1 MNTEIPKSTTEQPLF
16 KLTLLL
22 LFFTL
27 LVCGLYYAGSLIV
40 PLSFAALLAMLMLP
54 VCRFLE
60 KHKFPR
66 ALAIVICLLIII
78 TVIAGFIF
86 LFSSQ
91 IMGFAED
98 LPILKQKAIEKFD
111 LLTSFI
117 QKQTNMSAKEQNTYF
132 NEQISGLTDNLD
144 VVAKGVLVT
153 TTGTLATIAI
163 LIIYIFFFLFF
174 RTRIRK
180 FILMIADVANHE
192 RTNDILEKTS
202 SVTQSYLSG
211 VLIVMAILSTLNSI
225 GFLIIGVPH
234 AIFFGCLAGFLNI
247 IPYIGV
253 LIGSLFPIAMAL
265 LMKDNSWYA
274 VATFGVCYLTQFLEN
289 NFLTP
294 NITGSKVKIN
304 SFATII
310 ALLVG
315 GKLWGVAGM
324 ILFIPLLGILKII
337 FDEVDDLKPYGYL
350 IGDNGDS
357 KSTAK
362 KGDEIIENE
371 EDKAESNNSFLGYI
385 FNLMKR
391 KN

>member
-1 MNTEIPKSTTEQPLF
+1 MQTLIPKSTTEQPLF

-22 LFFTL
+22 LFLTL
-27 LVCGLYYAGSLIV
+27 LFSGLNYAGSMIV

-54 VCRFLE
+54 ISRFLE
-60 KHKFPR
+60 KHRFPR
-66 ALAIVICLLIII
+66 ALAIIVCLLIII
-78 TVIAGFIF
+78 IVIAGFIF
-86 LFSSQ
+86 LFSTQ
-91 IMGFAED
+91 IMGFSED
-98 LPILKQKAIEKFD
+98 LPMLKEKLNERFD

-132 NEQISGLTDNLD
+132 KDQIGSLTDNLD

-153 TTGTLATIAI
+153 TTGTLATIFI
-163 LIIYIFFFLFF
+163 LIIYIFFFLFY

-180 FILMIADVANHE
+180 FILMIADVKNHE
-192 RTNDILEKTS
+192 QTNTILVKTS

-211 VLIVMAILSTLNSI
+211 VLIVIVILSTLNSV
-225 GFLIIGVPH
+225 GFLILGIPH

-265 LMKDNSWYA
+265 LTKDSLWYG
-274 VATFGVCYLTQFLEN
+274 VATLGICFFTQFLEN

-294 NITGSKVKIN
+294 SIVGSKVKIN
-304 SFATII
+304 PFATII

-315 GKLWGVAGM
+315 GQLWGVAGM
-324 ILFIPLLGILKII
+324 ILFIPFLGILKIV

-350 IGDNGDS
+350 IGDNGDA

-362 KGDEIIENE
+362 TGDKIIENE
-371 EDKAESNNSFLGYI
+371 ENKAEKKSSIIGFIAGI
-385 FNLMKR
+385 FKR
-391 KN
+391 